1 MKRKT
6 LLAAAGFVLGGIV
19 VASGVIAAPATALR
33 DRKLFDRAP
42 CKREFALAGQSAREN
57 LARPEREPRAML
69 LLAVDRRVNG
79 CRVLSPA
86 SAWQSVVPEP
96 EFGNAPAQRRP
107 AHGG

>member
-6 LLAAAGFVLGGIV
+6 LIAAAGFVLGGIV
-19 VASGVIAAPATALR
+19 IASGVIAAPANAPR
-33 DRKLFDRAP
+33 DRNLLDRAP
-42 CKREFALAGQSAREN
+42 CKRELAMAGQSASGN

-69 LLAVDRRVNG
+69 LLAVDRRVGG

-96 EFGNAPAQRRP
+96 EFGNAPAHRRP
-107 AHGG
+107 AYGG